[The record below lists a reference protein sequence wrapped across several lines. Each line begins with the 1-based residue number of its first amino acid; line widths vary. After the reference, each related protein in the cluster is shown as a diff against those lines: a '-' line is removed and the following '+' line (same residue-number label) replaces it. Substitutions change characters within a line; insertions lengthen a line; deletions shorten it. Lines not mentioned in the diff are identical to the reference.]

1 MSRYFK
7 IPLALSFFLALSS
20 STFAETELKITVRV
34 YNFAQVAKKGLAQA
48 EREATYVLRN
58 AGIDL
63 EWIHC
68 RTSAEEV
75 PTVPAC
81 GFPPGPTDL
90 AVRILPQE
98 MAKRLRV
105 NPDELGFALYPTED
119 DPNLFRNFI
128 YILFHRVRAMANK
141 RDATRAQILA
151 CGIAHEI
158 GHLLLGYGSHSREG
172 IMNARWGPKS
182 LRLAARGKVVF
193 SSQQGERIRTNVL
206 ERTMEQET
214 AQTAKVDLPQ

>member
-1 MSRYFK
+1 MSRFYK

-20 STFAETELKITVRV
+20 STYAETELKITVRV
-34 YNFAQVAKKGLAQA
+34 YNFAQVEKKGLAQA

-81 GFPPGPTDL
+81 GFQPGPTDL
-90 AVRILPQE
+90 VIRILPQE
-98 MAKRLRV
+98 MAKRLSD
-105 NPDELGFALYPTED
+105 NPDELGIALNPTED
-119 DPNLFRNFI
+119 DPNRFGNFI

-158 GHLLLGYGSHSREG
+158 GHLLLGNGSHSREG

-182 LRLAARGKVVF
+182 LRLAARGKLVF
-193 SSQQGERIRTNVL
+193 SPQQAKRMRADVLKRTKEL
-206 ERTMEQET
+206 S
-214 AQTAKVDLPQ
+214 KL

>member
-1 MSRYFK
+1 MSRYFE

-48 EREATYVLRN
+48 EGEATGILKR
-58 AGIDL
+58 AGIVPV
-63 EWIHC
+63 WIHC

-75 PTVPAC
+75 PIVPAC
-81 GFPPGPTDL
+81 EFPLGPTDL

-119 DPNLFRNFI
+119 DPNLFGNFI

-158 GHLLLGYGSHSREG
+158 GHLLLGNGSHSPEG

-182 LRLAARGKVVF
+182 LRLAARGKLTF
-193 SSQQGERIRTNVL
+193 STRQAERIRTNVL
-206 ERTMEQET
+206 ERTRERET
-214 AQTAKVDLPQ
+214 AQAVKVDPPQ